1 MINKFWLILVLL
13 VLSACLLT
21 GRGVVAQS
29 DLTISKLQAA
39 ENAVEL
45 AFNVVLDAEKEGVNV
60 TVLIGR
66 LNVATDL
73 LVRAEMAFRV
83 GDVSG
88 ALEKAAGVFA
98 IATEVETDAVS
109 AMGFEYF
116 FERYNAG
123 WSIAIISIVA
133 GFTFVLLML
142 IIWRWFKQNYIKG
155 LRDSKPEVI

>member
-1 MINKFWLILVLL
+1 MVLL
-13 VLSACLLT
+13 VLGACLLT

-29 DLTISKLQAA
+29 DLTISELHAA
-39 ENAVEL
+39 EKAVEL
-45 AFNVVLDAEKEGVNV
+45 AFNVVLDAEKDGANV

-73 LVRAEMAFRV
+73 LARAEMAFRV

-88 ALEKAAGVFA
+88 ALEKTAGVFA
-98 IATEVETDAVS
+98 IAAEVETDAVS
-109 AMGFEYF
+109 AMGFEDS

>member
-1 MINKFWLILVLL
+1 M
-13 VLSACLLT
+13 
-21 GRGVVAQS
+21 AQS
-29 DLTISKLQAA
+29 DLTISELQEA

-45 AFNVVLDAEKEGVNV
+45 AFNLVLDAEKVGANV

-73 LVRAEMAFRV
+73 LAGAEMAFRV

-98 IATEVETDAVS
+98 IAAEVEKDAVS
-109 AMGFEYF
+109 AMGFEAS

-142 IIWRWFKQNYIKG
+142 IIWRWFTQNYIKG